1 MARPAL
7 TDITFDEQ
15 DANLFLVKDARLRAD
30 ALKHSILPRLQ
41 AVMNEAIMSIRNV
54 LGIEALADSIV
65 SVAPNFRTKRT
76 NEFEHL
82 YDTVLVALGGQR
94 KDKWPGFSR
103 SDGKPVQILPFR
115 LAFVLDRFGVSIVL
129 ENRWMRRL
137 TRECFERLLKFHLD
151 NEEKINMLCFASG
164 MQPAPLITDSLPFL
178 STLTDQYRVRF
189 ENGRFDN
196 HFFGHTYHFSIL
208 EPQLQRLI
216 SAYTIF
222 FPVYDSYIRIAKG
235 LPPRLDEFIAKLNTW
250 LQAEIECEDNGIDEK
265 GAIDPHAIHSAT
277 ISAEQKIRVMPAIRW
292 QVFQRDGWKCVACG
306 RTSHD
311 NAILH
316 VDHILPR
323 SLGGHDG
330 IDNYQTLCNLCNLGK
345 GNRDATNLRR
355 EG

>member
-76 NEFEHL
+76 NELEHL

-235 LPPRLDEFIAKLNTW
+235 LPPRLDELIAKLNTW